1 MLDGTKAEIPQT
13 GFEMIFAFKRTV
25 VIPVFL
31 FLFFSSCDNP
41 FAPVLSD
48 GDRNA
53 SAILTDQSTP
63 EEVLVNFAY
72 AYNFKDSLVYAD
84 LLDSSFI
91 FFFTDFSTDP
101 PTPNSWGRD
110 KDLRQTVKLF
120 RNFHTINLIWGE
132 SIFPHFTNDDST
144 EKQIEKT
151 FTLTL
156 VGSGLDVLT
165 GRGSAVFNFRKK
177 IRNLPDTKAVWK
189 IIRWED
195 KSSF

>member
-1 MLDGTKAEIPQT
+1 MIHLSKTIVLIPLLL
-13 GFEMIFAFKRTV
+13 M
-25 VIPVFL
+25 
-31 FLFFSSCDNP
+31 LFFSGCSNP

-48 GDRNA
+48 KNNNA
-53 SAILTDQSTP
+53 SSILTNQGTP
-63 EEVLVNFAY
+63 EDVLINFAY

-101 PTPNSWGRD
+101 PTPDSWGRD
-110 KDLRQTVKLF
+110 KDLKQTVKLF
-120 RNFHTINLIWGE
+120 RNFHTINLVWGE
-132 SIFPHFTNDDST
+132 SIYPHFTNEDST

-156 VGSGLDVLT
+156 VGTGLDVLT
-165 GRGSAVFNFRKK
+165 GKGSAVFNFRKR
-177 IRNLPDTKAVWK
+177 IINPPDTSGIWK